1 MASLKNFAPQPSFD
15 AGRDPVIDIARG
27 SAMLLVIFGHT
38 LLIFFLAR
46 PDGGF
51 DPHAFSAAQAI
62 QSFHMPAFYFISGMA
77 ALRLHERNFYQTA
90 SQALTL
96 IFFAYITHLMA
107 VPFVGAAHGDLLHPL
122 NLIKLAVRPLVLG
135 KDFALMVPWF
145 LISLAIVQ
153 CLAWIYLRGSAI
165 VKISMIIGL
174 AAIFIADA
182 NGLKVIFM
190 DNTWGIGLFFFLV
203 GRAFSGVKKPAITPR
218 LAAVAASVT
227 IGLVTI
233 LHPLNK
239 GCPLD
244 PISNCNQSTYPSFG
258 VNIVAG
264 QVGFLPL
271 FLVTAF
277 LGIASLI
284 LLAQAVKPFR
294 ASVLLVWIGQNTL
307 SLLILNGA
315 FLVLATPVLAAHI
328 SLRPWAWLVWSMLI
342 TAGHVA
348 VLPFIKPGMDRLQ
361 NLCRLAG
368 DGVIHIAQKHF
379 PERI

>member
-1 MASLKNFAPQPSFD
+1 MTSLKFLLPQPPVG
-15 AGRDPVIDIARG
+15 AVRDPVIDIARG

-51 DPHAFSAAQAI
+51 DPYAFATAQAI

-77 ALRLHERNFYQTA
+77 ALRLHERNFYQVV

-96 IFFAYITHLMA
+96 VFFAYTTHLIA
-107 VPFVGAAHGDLLHPL
+107 VPLVGTVHGDFSHPASL
-122 NLIKLAVRPLVLG
+122 VKMAVRPLLLG

-145 LISLAIVQ
+145 LISLAAVQ
-153 CLAWIYLRGSAI
+153 CLAWVYLHSSRMVRIA
-165 VKISMIIGL
+165 L
-174 AAIFIADA
+174 ATSLIAIFIADA
-182 NGLKVIFM
+182 NGLKVVFM
-190 DNTWGIGLFFFLV
+190 DNTWGIGLFFFLM
-203 GRAFSGVKKPAITPR
+203 GRAFSGAKKPAITPR
-218 LAAVAASVT
+218 LAAVTASVT

-244 PISNCNQSTYPSFG
+244 PVSNCNQSIYPSFG

-294 ASVLLVWIGQNTL
+294 ASALLVWIGQNTL

-328 SLRPWAWLVWSMLI
+328 SLRPWAWLMWSVLI

-348 VLPFIKPGMDRLQ
+348 ILPLIKPGMDRLQ
-361 NLCRLAG
+361 NLCRQAG

-379 PERI
+379 PEGI